1 MKATAYSAM
10 RGLSVIIFLSFFST
24 TLNAQNNG
32 VVIKERVELTSL
44 GTNSILSN
52 YGIGWDSIPYIQ
64 GATLTIRIIGFTYQ
78 EIRGSVRSLNNLI
91 GGFNPYTGTTTDN
104 IQYIPAGTNPDDGDG
119 GVWPEVK
126 YETTAPLTF
135 YYGNLYFK
143 DSIGSDSFPYTGKVE
158 VEYGNE
164 CVYQVIFDETGSYPG
179 TPWLGS
185 SGMIYLN
192 FTGYPKVQC
201 PPGYYLNIQG
211 TYDMQYGE
219 TTYIFTET
227 LDGCGYH
234 VNEPPESYFKYE
246 LVGDTLSGTLRD
258 LTTGRTGAV
267 LDSVGNSVIEFDVR
281 GKEPKESETITL
293 KVSAVNGTIDPATG
307 TINVYPPEVRAIP
320 GKSELTYGDTTSLTI
335 EVRLPGG
342 NWMPMPYD
350 WYGTYTIMQADT
362 FGFLYNTDSTVI
374 GSSIRNKD
382 PKINFAVNPETEPD
396 SVEVLIQLFA
406 SEPCYN
412 CGVGKIMPSD
422 TMNLGSRQQPL
433 KTSTLL
439 KQRIQDNILT
449 NHQSPMLKQQLTN
462 NISKKSVSST
472 ASPIRVNNNWH
483 YGLARLMVKKKPL
496 CPVVEMSKKNIYPG
510 DTVLLSFVYGSNGS
524 PVPADKSLD
533 VSILGGTGGEN
544 GTLLVNGSTGTN
556 FTGVTQPIRYIAP
569 ANISGNSLVVSIAA
583 AESES
588 SGGGGPAASIHQK
601 DSLKLSLKKN
611 STMSS
616 RILKVLQAQGTLA
629 VCPIGNVTVENDCGN
644 PPCGDPPMVN
654 VLPPRDVSNLIP
666 TPQKACQDPVEL
678 GWTTPRVGGDKD
690 LFPNNTLNN
699 LFSVQVCAN
708 RFSKQWEF
716 RLTTIGFLYQ
726 TGICE
731 SHLIGKTDIGDGMG
745 PNVNAGNYCD
755 ILKWLKKINPIT
767 NQPYPG
773 NYYSRNI
780 IQLHEGFH
788 LEKLYK
794 LFRNNYFQAFINLFY
809 SSNIPITDCSESAQ
823 SVIDRNKNMLEE
835 EFDKLTEVFVKT
847 EIDNEESDVQK
858 ATKIY
863 FKGLKEN
870 IEKRAVD
877 EKWPKCQ

>member
-1 MKATAYSAM
+1 
-10 RGLSVIIFLSFFST
+10 
-24 TLNAQNNG
+24 
-32 VVIKERVELTSL
+32 
-44 GTNSILSN
+44 
-52 YGIGWDSIPYIQ
+52 
-64 GATLTIRIIGFTYQ
+64 TLTIRIIGFTYQ

-135 YYGNLYFK
+135 YYANLYFK

-192 FTGYPKVQC
+192 FTGYPEVQC
-201 PPGYYLNIQG
+201 PPGYHFNIPE
-211 TYDMQYGE
+211 TYNMQYGMQYGE
-219 TTYIFTET
+219 TTYISTEI
-227 LDGCGYH
+227 LNGCGWNNVY
-234 VNEPPESYFKYE
+234 EPPESYFKYE

-267 LDSVGNSVIEFDVR
+267 LDSARSLMIEFDMW
-281 GKEPKESETITL
+281 GKEPDALETITL

-496 CPVVEMSKKNIYPG
+496 CPVVEMSKKDIYPG
-510 DTVLLSFVYGSNGS
+510 DTVFLSVVGKDQNNNK
-524 PVPADKSLD
+524 VPYSADQTFD
-533 VSILGGTGGEN
+533 VSIPEGAEYGILKS
-544 GTLLVNGSTGTN
+544 LSTGR
-556 FTGVTQPIRYIAP
+556 TGTSLSNDKGPFLFIANE
-569 ANISGNSLVVSIAA
+569 AINVNSCDVVIEAWPSN
-583 AESES
+583 
-588 SGGGGPAASIHQK
+588 GGGAAPLMKGGAKSEPQSLLAKTKMSTRMLTVNSSCEPPQK
-601 DSLKLSLKKN
+601 TLSLQNITGLVLTTSPN
-611 STMSS
+611 SISCQQS
-616 RILKVLQAQGTLA
+616 LPIEIKAQGGGKISDDA
-629 VCPIGNVTVENDCGN
+629 
-644 PPCGDPPMVN
+644 MVN
-654 VLPPRDVSNLIP
+654 VYTHGDDAEFGNIVNDSTGQSAKAMTVRYADIKSGKVKFVPDCTHIQGRFPQGVRFGVNLAEK
-666 TPQKACQDPVEL
+666 TKLAA
-678 GWTTPRVGGDKD
+678 
-690 LFPNNTLNN
+690 
-699 LFSVQVCAN
+699 AN
-708 RFSKQWEF
+708 GVIVK
-716 RLTTIGFLYQ
+716 
-726 TGICE
+726 
-731 SHLIGKTDIGDGMG
+731 G
-745 PNVNAGNYCD
+745 PNSGEWFTQGDPRWTGQQYDKYIDSIKQNGDTVYHNIGQKGCALSCMAMAMSAYGIQTDPGKLDKYMDSTKHWFPEGQVDWNAVGDYNKSTKFDKPDVEDKGKILQQSDLDIYLSKGGPVIVKVYDKKGINHWVIVTGKRGNNYD
-755 ILKWLKKINPIT
+755 ILDPASQENIKTSLSDYGDTTNPI
-767 NQPYPG
+767 
-773 NYYSRNI
+773 
-780 IQLHEGFH
+780 
-788 LEKLYK
+788 
-794 LFRNNYFQAFINLFY
+794 
-809 SSNIPITDCSESAQ
+809 
-823 SVIDRNKNMLEE
+823 
-835 EFDKLTEVFVKT
+835 
-847 EIDNEESDVQK
+847 
-858 ATKIY
+858 KIY
-863 FKGLKEN
+863 KIVNYPTK
-870 IEKRAVD
+870 
-877 EKWPKCQ
+877 